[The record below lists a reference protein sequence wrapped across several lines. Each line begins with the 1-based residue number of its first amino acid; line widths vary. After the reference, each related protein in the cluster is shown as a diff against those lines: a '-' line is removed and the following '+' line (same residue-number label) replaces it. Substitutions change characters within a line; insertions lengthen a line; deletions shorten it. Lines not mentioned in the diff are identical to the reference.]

1 MLKLKLRDLVSLNA
15 LAGLS
20 AIVLCIVLVTDPG
33 VMTLLG

>member
-20 AIVLCIVLVTDPG
+20 AVILCIALATEPG
-33 VMTLLG
+33 VMSLLG